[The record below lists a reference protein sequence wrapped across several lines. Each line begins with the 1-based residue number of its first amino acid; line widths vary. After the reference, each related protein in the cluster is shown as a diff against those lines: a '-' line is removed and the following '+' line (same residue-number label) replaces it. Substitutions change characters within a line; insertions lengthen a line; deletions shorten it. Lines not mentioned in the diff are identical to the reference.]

1 VLAAG
6 GGRRFG
12 LPKAL
17 VRYDGDLLVDR
28 AVRAMRDGGCSPVV
42 VVLGA
47 AAGDVVAAAT
57 LDEAV
62 VVVND
67 GWAEGMGS
75 SLRCGLAA
83 LGDLGVPAV
92 VVGLVDQPLVGAA
105 VVRRLCEHWQPGGG
119 AVVASYDGRPRNP
132 VLLDL
137 AVWPGVAA
145 TATGDMGARDWLRAH
160 PDEVVEVACD
170 DLGSAIDIDTPDD
183 LTRLVEDPT

>member
-132 VLLDL
+132 VSRPRRPETW
-137 AVWPGVAA
+137 VPG
-145 TATGDMGARDWLRAH
+145 TGCGH
-160 PDEVVEVACD
+160 
-170 DLGSAIDIDTPDD
+170 I
-183 LTRLVEDPT
+183 LTRSSRSPATISAARSTSTPLMT